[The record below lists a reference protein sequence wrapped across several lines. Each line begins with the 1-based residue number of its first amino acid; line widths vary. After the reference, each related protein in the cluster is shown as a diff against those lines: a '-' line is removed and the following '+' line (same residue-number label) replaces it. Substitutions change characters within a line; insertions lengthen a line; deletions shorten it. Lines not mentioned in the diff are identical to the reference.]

1 MKSPYIVDQFITTND
16 MNVVWQDQ
24 RDIIEEYRDDFGKHL
39 DENEN
44 EEIDLTLLAR
54 INRVFE
60 SIPAQ
65 LAKENKKFVFSVL
78 EKKGR
83 SENYLPAD
91 ISAYK
96 TETIPLVKTETAQNK
111 IPAVRKTGHIFSEK

>member
-1 MKSPYIVDQFITTND
+1 MIKTVVLLQAYKSISIKICIYLKVLKSPYIVDQFITTND

-24 RDIIEEYRDDFGKHL
+24 HDIIEEYRDDFAKHL

-65 LAKENKKFVFSVL
+65 LAKE
-78 EKKGR
+78 
-83 SENYLPAD
+83 
-91 ISAYK
+91 
-96 TETIPLVKTETAQNK
+96 TAL
-111 IPAVRKTGHIFSEK
+111 FL

>member
-1 MKSPYIVDQFITTND
+1 MKTPYIVDQFITTND

-44 EEIDLTLLAR
+44 KEIDLTLLAR

-83 SENYLPAD
+83 SENYLPA
-91 ISAYK
+91 IQW
-96 TETIPLVKTETAQNK
+96 LC
-111 IPAVRKTGHIFSEK
+111 EKL

>member
-1 MKSPYIVDQFITTND
+1 

-54 INRVFE
+54 ISRVFE
-60 SIPAQ
+60 STPAQ

-83 SENYLPAD
+83 SENYLPA
-91 ISAYK
+91 IQW
-96 TETIPLVKTETAQNK
+96 LC
-111 IPAVRKTGHIFSEK
+111 EKL

>member
-24 RDIIEEYRDDFGKHL
+24 RDIIEEYRDNFGKHL

-44 EEIDLTLLAR
+44 KEIDLTLLAR

-83 SENYLPAD
+83 SENY
-91 ISAYK
+91 
-96 TETIPLVKTETAQNK
+96 
-111 IPAVRKTGHIFSEK
+111 IPAIQWLCEKL

>member
-1 MKSPYIVDQFITTND
+1 MKTPYIVDQFITTND

-44 EEIDLTLLAR
+44 EEIVLTLLAR

-65 LAKENKKFVFSVL
+65 LAKENKKFVFSVI

-83 SENYLPAD
+83 SENYLPANMLCHL
-91 ISAYK
+91 SMTK
-96 TETIPLVKTETAQNK
+96 Q
-111 IPAVRKTGHIFSEK
+111 

>member
-44 EEIDLTLLAR
+44 EEIDLMLLAR

-78 EKKGR
+78 GKRGR
-83 SENYLPAD
+83 SENYLPA
-91 ISAYK
+91 IQW
-96 TETIPLVKTETAQNK
+96 LC
-111 IPAVRKTGHIFSEK
+111 EKL

>member
-1 MKSPYIVDQFITTND
+1 MKTPYIVDQFITTND

-44 EEIDLTLLAR
+44 EEIDLTLLSR

-83 SENYLPAD
+83 SENYLPA
-91 ISAYK
+91 IQW
-96 TETIPLVKTETAQNK
+96 LC
-111 IPAVRKTGHIFSEK
+111 EKL

>member
-1 MKSPYIVDQFITTND
+1 MKTPYIVDQFITTND
-16 MNVVWQDQ
+16 MNVVWQNQ
-24 RDIIEEYRDDFGKHL
+24 RDTIEEYRDDFGKHL

-44 EEIDLTLLAR
+44 EEIDLMLLAR

-78 EKKGR
+78 EKKDR
-83 SENYLPAD
+83 SENYLPA
-91 ISAYK
+91 IQW
-96 TETIPLVKTETAQNK
+96 LC
-111 IPAVRKTGHIFSEK
+111 EKL

>member
-1 MKSPYIVDQFITTND
+1 MKTPYIVDQFITTND
-16 MNVVWQDQ
+16 MNVVWQNQ

-54 INRVFE
+54 INRLFE

-65 LAKENKKFVFSVL
+65 LAKENKFCTDT
-78 EKKGR
+78 
-83 SENYLPAD
+83 D
-91 ISAYK
+91 IFDIISGGLY
-96 TETIPLVKTETAQNK
+96 V
-111 IPAVRKTGHIFSEK
+111 

>member
-1 MKSPYIVDQFITTND
+1 MKTPYIVDQFITTND

-54 INRVFE
+54 INIVLFQEKFAVYE
-60 SIPAQ
+60 SFFQQPSKKQ
-65 LAKENKKFVFSVL
+65 LSNLISVL
-78 EKKGR
+78 P
-83 SENYLPAD
+83 LPVQAC
-91 ISAYK
+91 SC
-96 TETIPLVKTETAQNK
+96 
-111 IPAVRKTGHIFSEK
+111 F

>member
-1 MKSPYIVDQFITTND
+1 MKTPYIVDQFITTND
-16 MNVVWQDQ
+16 MNVLWQDQ

-44 EEIDLTLLAR
+44 EEIDLTLLAG

-65 LAKENKKFVFSVL
+65 LTKENKKFVFSVL

-83 SENYLPAD
+83 SENYLPA
-91 ISAYK
+91 IQW
-96 TETIPLVKTETAQNK
+96 LC
-111 IPAVRKTGHIFSEK
+111 EKL

>member
-1 MKSPYIVDQFITTND
+1 MKTPYIVDQFITTND

-44 EEIDLTLLAR
+44 EAIDLTLLAR

-60 SIPAQ
+60 SIQAQ

-83 SENYLPAD
+83 SENYLPA
-91 ISAYK
+91 IQW
-96 TETIPLVKTETAQNK
+96 LC
-111 IPAVRKTGHIFSEK
+111 EKL

>member
-1 MKSPYIVDQFITTND
+1 MKTPYIVDQFITTND

-24 RDIIEEYRDDFGKHL
+24 RDIIEEYRDDFGKYL

-44 EEIDLTLLAR
+44 EEIDLTHLAR
-54 INRVFE
+54 INRLFE

-83 SENYLPAD
+83 SENYLPA
-91 ISAYK
+91 IQW
-96 TETIPLVKTETAQNK
+96 LC
-111 IPAVRKTGHIFSEK
+111 EKL

>member
-1 MKSPYIVDQFITTND
+1 MKTPYIVDQFITTND

-44 EEIDLTLLAR
+44 EEIDLTHLAR
-54 INRVFE
+54 INRLFE

-83 SENYLPAD
+83 SENYLPA
-91 ISAYK
+91 IQW
-96 TETIPLVKTETAQNK
+96 LC
-111 IPAVRKTGHIFSEK
+111 EKL

>member
-1 MKSPYIVDQFITTND
+1 

-60 SIPAQ
+60 SISAQ

-83 SENYLPAD
+83 SENYLPA
-91 ISAYK
+91 IQW
-96 TETIPLVKTETAQNK
+96 LC
-111 IPAVRKTGHIFSEK
+111 EKL